1 MQRYEQKAQM
11 AKKRKNSSMM
21 HKICADRELQIKIAN
36 VMGVSYLRV
45 KAWAK
50 ANKELKFANK
60 EITKIIE
67 P

>member
-1 MQRYEQKAQM
+1 
-11 AKKRKNSSMM
+11 M